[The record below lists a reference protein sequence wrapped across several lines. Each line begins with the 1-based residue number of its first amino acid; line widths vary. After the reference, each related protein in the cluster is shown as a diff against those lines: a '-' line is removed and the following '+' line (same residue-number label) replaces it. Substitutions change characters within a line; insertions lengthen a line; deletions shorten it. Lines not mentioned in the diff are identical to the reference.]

1 MVVNAL
7 FRSNESGHS
16 PGPWVLQESGF
27 EGQGNS
33 CRTCTKL
40 AGLSESMAIS
50 WGIFPP
56 QPFPGYSMYFT
67 CSPLTSVPWGEPGG
81 LVEEAM
87 GSDCGLDMAEDG
99 GADGLSTSDQKACRE
114 QYNATFKRATW
125 LGVPPAFLQQMAV
138 CGRCTVCAAFSKVR
152 SLWRKIKAA
161 VRKVVEKL
169 QAIKLYL
176 FGYSFAPFSV
186 RQEMQRRFDAYLP
199 EESQQNSSLL
209 EVKQSET
216 AEEVDHI
223 RMVEDALWKQLA
235 QKPQAEAEHHL
246 SLLQTKIAEAEKSEE
261 ALLAHARRSVE
272 LETVRQQ
279 QEFQRKL
286 PGMKHNL
293 DCREV
298 LEASAKKAVVS
309 LSLIVSFPNVAAA
322 IVHAVSL
329 NVVGALHSLIP
340 SVSITASGNRGIIDS
355 SMDRCLEAL
364 REAREPY
371 LDKCTHE
378 APLMAC
384 TARTYQRLMQG
395 ALSQQWWPLMH
406 NSAGTYGSIDLGYSY
421 DSLMSSLKCAGKGSC
436 LEKGLADMEKEEKE
450 EWKTIGENSSAAE
463 ADRFAQ
469 LQCSFA
475 GNRVD
480 TEDTANNKLPVFT
493 DKIWA
498 AALKAHGNAVEELPS
513 ISRPCPSFLPF
524 VVAFCASDLRCTEE
538 AESAGVG
545 FFGPG
550 QMSVAQREVAKYM
563 QPFENSTKESVK
575 APIFTER
582 EKLPR
587 DRRELDD
594 IWRMLVSSNIDMAE
608 EEDAFEWNFL
618 WRTANVTAELGLMQT
633 WPRIFSALNGSSSE
647 SVDWIQT
654 RLYWERV
661 LFLALRRL
669 RAREAR
675 SGPAHVKEDRSLA
688 DVALN
693 LQSIFETKLCSPGAL
708 GGLKEKHLR
717 RLGVRDEVA
726 LVVHSLDTDNV
737 VKALWKNWMVLHIKL
752 RPGQSKRR
760 LVLLQH
766 LLKKHSCRCMCY
778 DACGKLEASAS
789 ASCQALWPHDDE
801 KFKYWRPVLRVKEVV
816 LDRVYRPRAAVLK
829 DADIQVIT
837 RPALGGCGTRLEIRP
852 HRSFGRALVGFP
864 ARCNTP
870 DLFRES
876 KSMDLKI
883 TLWSNNERDDEPLEW
898 NDFVEANRPDAMWG
912 NTQADDFDRSLFK
925 PPEPTEGHRPAAE
938 EDLSWIDKIA
948 DEYLDDAHGSPEPDD
963 LDPEDSGDFD
973 ADDYADLDTE
983 FLDSL
988 LPESPVKSQ

>member
-1 MVVNAL
+1 M
-7 FRSNESGHS
+7 
-16 PGPWVLQESGF
+16 
-27 EGQGNS
+27 
-33 CRTCTKL
+33 
-40 AGLSESMAIS
+40 
-50 WGIFPP
+50 
-56 QPFPGYSMYFT
+56 
-67 CSPLTSVPWGEPGG
+67 
-81 LVEEAM
+81 
-87 GSDCGLDMAEDG
+87 
-99 GADGLSTSDQKACRE
+99 
-114 QYNATFKRATW
+114 
-125 LGVPPAFLQQMAV
+125 
-138 CGRCTVCAAFSKVR
+138 
-152 SLWRKIKAA
+152 
-161 VRKVVEKL
+161 
-169 QAIKLYL
+169 
-176 FGYSFAPFSV
+176 
-186 RQEMQRRFDAYLP
+186 
-199 EESQQNSSLL
+199 
-209 EVKQSET
+209 
-216 AEEVDHI
+216 
-223 RMVEDALWKQLA
+223 
-235 QKPQAEAEHHL
+235 
-246 SLLQTKIAEAEKSEE
+246 
-261 ALLAHARRSVE
+261 
-272 LETVRQQ
+272 
-279 QEFQRKL
+279 
-286 PGMKHNL
+286 
-293 DCREV
+293 
-298 LEASAKKAVVS
+298 
-309 LSLIVSFPNVAAA
+309 
-322 IVHAVSL
+322 
-329 NVVGALHSLIP
+329 
-340 SVSITASGNRGIIDS
+340 
-355 SMDRCLEAL
+355 
-364 REAREPY
+364 
-371 LDKCTHE
+371 
-378 APLMAC
+378 
-384 TARTYQRLMQG
+384 
-395 ALSQQWWPLMH
+395 
-406 NSAGTYGSIDLGYSY
+406 
-421 DSLMSSLKCAGKGSC
+421 
-436 LEKGLADMEKEEKE
+436 
-450 EWKTIGENSSAAE
+450 
-463 ADRFAQ
+463 
-469 LQCSFA
+469 
-475 GNRVD
+475 
-480 TEDTANNKLPVFT
+480 
-493 DKIWA
+493 
-498 AALKAHGNAVEELPS
+498 
-513 ISRPCPSFLPF
+513 
-524 VVAFCASDLRCTEE
+524 
-538 AESAGVG
+538 
-545 FFGPG
+545 
-550 QMSVAQREVAKYM
+550 AQREVAKYM

-669 RAREAR
+669 RAREAK

-801 KFKYWRPVLRVKEVV
+801 KFKYWRPILRVKEVV

-925 PPEPTEGHRPAAE
+925 PPEPTEGGRPAAE